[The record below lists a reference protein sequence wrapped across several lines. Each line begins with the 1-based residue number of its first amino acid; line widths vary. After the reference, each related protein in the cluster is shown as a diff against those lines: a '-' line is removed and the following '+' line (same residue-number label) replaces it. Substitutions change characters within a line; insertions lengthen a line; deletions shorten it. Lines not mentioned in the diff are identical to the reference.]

1 MIVQGNSN
9 RRVTYSKQVEP
20 KNHVVEGHKM
30 ILNEITKLANFSL
43 KFEFKKQK
51 TTTKQQVEFDPDG
64 VDEDG

>member
-1 MIVQGNSN
+1 
-9 RRVTYSKQVEP
+9 
-20 KNHVVEGHKM
+20 M

-64 VDEDG
+64 VDEDGQTENKSSPSSY

>member
-1 MIVQGNSN
+1 
-9 RRVTYSKQVEP
+9 
-20 KNHVVEGHKM
+20 M